1 MTYAATDKDASHEDD
16 DDDEREGGRNGGG
29 ELRLDR
35 VATATNSLQ
44 DSQISKTI
52 SDCLRQ
58 KQLSLLKVTRLEL
71 ELDLDSSRAEKEG
84 RWEGLK
90 HCK

>member
-16 DDDEREGGRNGGG
+16 DDDEREGGGMG

-84 RWEGLK
+84 RVEGLK

>member
-16 DDDEREGGRNGGG
+16 DDDEREGRRNGG

-71 ELDLDSSRAEKEG
+71 ELDLDSSRAEKE
-84 RWEGLK
+84 RRVEGLK

>member
-16 DDDEREGGRNGGG
+16 DDDEREGGRNGRG

-71 ELDLDSSRAEKEG
+71 DLDSSRAQKE
-84 RWEGLK
+84 RRVEGLK

>member
-16 DDDEREGGRNGGG
+16 DDDERERGGMGG

-71 ELDLDSSRAEKEG
+71 ELDLDSSRPEKER

>member
-16 DDDEREGGRNGGG
+16 DDDEREEGRNGG

-71 ELDLDSSRAEKEG
+71 ELDSSRTEKE
-84 RWEGLK
+84 RRVKGLK